1 MAEYPIGKISDYKDG
16 HKQEVAVGSSKVLIS
31 KIDGQIYATSSKCT
45 HYGAPLAKGVLS
57 YEGRIT
63 CPWHGAC
70 FNVKTGDI
78 EDSPGMDNLQSFK
91 VIIKDDDNVYVE
103 VDEAG
108 KDFQSLK
115 AGRRPPKCIITPTI
129 NEDTLG
135 GGNVITE
142 NDTIVI
148 LGGGASG
155 NSAAEKLRETGYC
168 GRVVLVSREPYL
180 PIDRPKLS
188 KNFGFGIEKLFLRNQ
203 AFYDQLSITLK
214 LGTAA
219 TKVDPTSKSVSLDN
233 GEELKYNSLIIAT
246 GADPRSIPVPGI
258 DLKNVLYL
266 RTFNDYKKIEGIV
279 NENDEK
285 KNLVIIGSSFIG
297 MEVAAMSSKKAKVS
311 VIGMEK
317 VPFERVLGEKVGK
330 VFQTLHESHGI
341 KFHLKAGVTA
351 IEPSET
357 DPTVVGAVVLGDGT
371 KIKADIVVV
380 GAGVIP
386 STGFLKGTPEFKL
399 EKDGGI
405 KVTDS
410 FQVEGLKDVYAIGDI
425 AKINYSVTGEPLR
438 IEHWSFAE
446 NTGRAVAEAI
456 VSRKI
461 IPFKKIPYFWSNQL
475 SKGLRYCGYASS
487 FDDVIVQGSLE
498 EMKFAAFYASGDKIL
513 AVATMS
519 SDPIASHCSE
529 LFRLG
534 KFPTATEIRNGKS
547 PIDVPLT
554 A

>member
-1 MAEYPIGKISDYKDG
+1 
-16 HKQEVAVGSSKVLIS
+16 QEVAVGNSKVLVS

-57 YEGRIT
+57 YDGRIT

-91 VIIKDDDNVYVE
+91 VTIKDDDNVYVE

-108 KDFQSLK
+108 KEFQPLK
-115 AGRRPPKCIITPTI
+115 AGRRPPKCIVTPTI
-129 NEDTLG
+129 SEDTLG
-135 GGNVITE
+135 GGNAITE
-142 NDTIVI
+142 KDTIVI

-155 NSAAEKLRETGYC
+155 NAAAEKLRESGYY
-168 GRVVLVSREPYL
+168 GRIFLVSREPYL

-214 LGTAA
+214 LGTTA
-219 TKVDPTSKSVSLDN
+219 TKVDPTSKSVALDN

-246 GADPRSIPVPGI
+246 GADPRSIPIPGI
-258 DLKNVLYL
+258 DFKNVLYL

-297 MEVAAMSSKKAKVS
+297 MEVAAMSAKKANVS

-341 KFHLKAGVTA
+341 KFYLEAGVTA

-357 DPTVVGAVVLGDGT
+357 DPSVCGAVVLRDGT
-371 KIKADIVVV
+371 KIKADIVIV
-380 GAGVIP
+380 GAGVVP

-410 FQVEGLKDVYAIGDI
+410 FQVEGLEDVYAIGDI
-425 AKINYSVTGEPLR
+425 AKFNYSITGEPLR

-456 VSRKI
+456 VSKKV

-498 EMKFAAFYASGDKIL
+498 EMKFAAFYARGDKIL

-519 SDPIASHCSE
+519 SDPIASHSSE
-529 LFRLG
+529 LLRLG